1 MAAGGGILPRVPRL
15 HIPAV
20 GREPRNPSMRPIKPQ
35 SQPPHPYTAPQQ
47 GEFSK
52 SPSADT
58 RGKREGGRRRSRK
71 RGAPPRAVAAG
82 DPGAAGSLRPAAS
95 AGFFPIPPAAIEAGV
110 GRREEKWKETVAV
123 AREGVGAAT
132 ARGGCA
138 EPWTPPPRS
147 FRGCRGRRCTAS
159 ASSALSLYRD
169 AIFAILEPPE
179 GGPKASTAMPRP
191 EPRHY
196 SASSSSRRDVALLC
210 FFTVVAAA
218 SKDIR

>member
-1 MAAGGGILPRVPRL
+1 MPAGGGILPRVPRL
-15 HIPAV
+15 HIPAI

-71 RGAPPRAVAAG
+71 RGAPPGAGATG

-110 GRREEKWKETVAV
+110 GRREEKW
-123 AREGVGAAT
+123 
-132 ARGGCA
+132 
-138 EPWTPPPRS
+138 RS
-147 FRGCRGRRCTAS
+147 GRRQSLSLGKESELLLLEEAAPSRGPRHRPGAS
-159 ASSALSLYRD
+159 AGVVVVD
-169 AIFAILEPPE
+169 VPPL
-179 GGPKASTAMPRP
+179 
-191 EPRHY
+191 H
-196 SASSSSRRDVALLC
+196 LLP
-210 FFTVVAAA
+210 
-218 SKDIR
+218 